1 MPPVPPPRV
10 SGTTTTTEQPLY
22 WAAYG
27 AAGAPRLLVLHG
39 GPGADHGY
47 LLPQMLALES
57 IGGGRDVRFYDQ
69 RGGGRSKTDDRAPIT
84 WRTHVADLGAV
95 AAELVPNDSLRIVGY
110 SWGGL
115 LALLYLIEASRDS
128 DLPRP
133 ASLVLIDPAPITR
146 AWRHEFESEFA
157 RRQQSP
163 AVQAMRDELAA
174 SGLRERD
181 ADAYR
186 HRAFEL
192 SVAGYFADP
201 ANARDLTPFR
211 VVGRVQQSVWES
223 LGDFDLR
230 DDIARAF
237 ATLRVPTLVVHGRQ
251 DPIPLASSEAVARAA
266 GAELV
271 VLEEC
276 GHVPYVEQRERLF
289 EAIGRFYEARA

>member
-1 MPPVPPPRV
+1 MPPVPPPRAF
-10 SGTTTTTEQPLY
+10 GTTTTTAQPLY

-57 IGGGRDVRFYDQ
+57 IGGGRDLRFYDQ
-69 RGGGRSKTDDRAPIT
+69 RGGGRSKTEDRAPIT

-115 LALLYLIEASRDS
+115 LALLYLIEASRDF

-181 ADAYR
+181 PDAYR

-237 ATLRVPTLVVHGRQ
+237 ATLRIPTLVVHGRQ

-271 VLEEC
+271 VLEDC
-276 GHVPYVEQRERLF
+276 GHVPYVERRDELF
-289 EAIGRFYEARA
+289 RAIGQFYEARA

>member
-1 MPPVPPPRV
+1 MPPVPPPRA

-57 IGGGRDVRFYDQ
+57 IGGGRDLRFYDQ

-115 LALLYLIEASRDS
+115 LALLYLIEASRDF

-146 AWRHEFESEFA
+146 AWRNEFESEFA

-181 ADAYR
+181 PDAYR

-237 ATLRVPTLVVHGRQ
+237 ATLRIPTLVVHGRQ

-271 VLEEC
+271 VLEDC
-276 GHVPYVEQRERLF
+276 GHVPYVERSDELF
-289 EAIGRFYEARA
+289 RAIGRFYEGRA

>member
-1 MPPVPPPRV
+1 MPPVPPPRS

-57 IGGGRDVRFYDQ
+57 IGGGRDLRFYDQ
-69 RGGGRSKTDDRAPIT
+69 RGGGRSKTEDRAPIT

-115 LALLYLIEASRDS
+115 LALLYLIEASRDF

-181 ADAYR
+181 PDAYR

-223 LGDFDLR
+223 LGDFDLT
-230 DDIARAF
+230 DDLARAF
-237 ATLRVPTLVVHGRQ
+237 ATLRIPTLVVHGRQ

-271 VLEEC
+271 VLDEC
-276 GHVPYVEQRERLF
+276 GHVPYVERRDELF
-289 EAIGRFYEARA
+289 RAIGRFYEGRA